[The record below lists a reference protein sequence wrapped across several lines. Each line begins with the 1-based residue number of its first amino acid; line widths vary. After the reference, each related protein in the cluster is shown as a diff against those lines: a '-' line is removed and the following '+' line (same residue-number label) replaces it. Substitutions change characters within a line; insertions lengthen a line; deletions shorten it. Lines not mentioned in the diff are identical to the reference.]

1 MRNLGAKMTADE
13 LEEMMKEADSK
24 GDGSVDIEEFC

>member
-1 MRNLGAKMTADE
+1 MKNLGTKMTQEE

-24 GDGSVDIEEFC
+24 GDGSIDIEEFC